1 MRVRSPR
8 LSFPDGTR
16 QSLDLRPGVNR
27 IDINVGVR
35 TSGEFPLTVELATPD
50 DQRVITKSEIRV
62 RSTIFSG
69 VGVILSIGALLT
81 LLLWWVQTH
90 RRSRRR
96 QTEADA
102 DAARVPANVDGG

>member
-1 MRVRSPR
+1 M
-8 LSFPDGTR
+8 
-16 QSLDLRPGVNR
+16 
-27 IDINVGVR
+27 
-35 TSGEFPLTVELATPD
+35 
-50 DQRVITKSEIRV
+50 